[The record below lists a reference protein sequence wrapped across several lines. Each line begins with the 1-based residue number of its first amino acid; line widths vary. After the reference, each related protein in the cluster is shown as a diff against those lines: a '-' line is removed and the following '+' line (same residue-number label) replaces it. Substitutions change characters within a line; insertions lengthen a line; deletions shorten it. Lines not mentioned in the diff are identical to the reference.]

1 MKEVIKESKRETLT
15 QQAKNLNETWSDL
28 CIVVDNLNLTEE
40 QTKIIEPV
48 VQQLGMEIDDI
59 QEEIY
64 LS

>member
-1 MKEVIKESKRETLT
+1 MKEVINESKRETLT
-15 QQAKNLNETWSDL
+15 QQGKNLSETYLDL

>member
-15 QQAKNLNETWSDL
+15 QQGKNLNETWSDL